1 MEIELMSEIS
11 FMLNMSASDKIAA
24 LGATATALTFLI
36 AAITFWW
43 TWRRY
48 RGDQLRQRAAQTR
61 EDLQA
66 IIRGCNLFLHPLNQ
80 KNPYP
85 ILHTATAI
93 TKEFCSHM
101 GASPRREDVLA
112 LFSNKKLLL
121 SICVEGW
128 ISSEQ
133 ILHMMD
139 IVEKVEYKASSHNL
153 QGKLV
158 LIREASF
165 LLAGLVAEVCSPES
179 FYTILCQLEP
189 HKSRKDEVEDIF
201 NSITIELQHSVCKTF
216 NDNYKDKIERSLY
229 FIQTAANMFIGLKD
243 RQLRHL
249 AETQEVHAGQSIGTN
264 LNKKVEDPIVKIKK
278 EGSPLG
284 HYKKVKKFLDDLKQ
298 DIGDPDYQQ
307 LCELIVPLKALCEQY
322 ERPLTN
328 TLEERAMVNV
338 G

>member
-1 MEIELMSEIS
+1 MSEIS
-11 FMLNMSASDKIAA
+11 SMFNMSMSDKIAT

-36 AAITFWW
+36 ATITFWW

-48 RGDQLRQRAAQTR
+48 RGDQIQQRAAQTR

-66 IIRGCNLFLHPLNQ
+66 IIGGCNLFLHPLNQ

-93 TKEFCSHM
+93 IKEFCSHL
-101 GASPRREDVLA
+101 GTSPRREDVLA

-128 ISSEQ
+128 IASEQ

-158 LIREASF
+158 LIREASL

-179 FYTILCQLEP
+179 FYTILCHLEP
-189 HKSRKDEVEDIF
+189 DYNSKDEVEDIL
-201 NSITIELQHSVCKTF
+201 NTITIELQHNVCKTF
-216 NDNYKDKIERSLY
+216 NDNYKDKTERSLY

-243 RQLRHL
+243 RQLRRL
-249 AETQEVHAGQSIGTN
+249 AETQEMYAGLFIGTN
-264 LNKKVEDPIVKIKK
+264 QNNKVEDLIVKIKK

-284 HYKKVKKFLDDLKQ
+284 HFKKVKKSLDELKQ

-307 LCELIVPLKALCEQY
+307 LYELIVPLKTLCEQY
-322 ERPLTN
+322 DTFLN
-328 TLEERAMVNV
+328 YTLEERAMVMV

>member
-1 MEIELMSEIS
+1 MSIIS
-11 FMLNMSASDKIAA
+11 FMFNMNTSEKIAA
-24 LGATATALTFLI
+24 LGAIATALTFLI

-48 RGDQLRQRAAQTR
+48 RGDQLQQRAAQTR

-66 IIRGCNLFLHPLNQ
+66 IIGGCNLFLHPLNQ
-80 KNPYP
+80 KHPYP

-93 TKEFCSHM
+93 TKEFCSRM

-128 ISSEQ
+128 ISSSQ

-189 HKSRKDEVEDIF
+189 HNSRKDEVEDIL
-201 NSITIELQHSVCKTF
+201 NAITIELQHGVCKTF

-229 FIQTAANMFIGLKD
+229 FIQTAANMFIGLED

-249 AETQEVHAGQSIGTN
+249 AETQEVHAGHFTGTN
-264 LNKKVEDPIVKIKK
+264 LNKKIEDPIVKIKK

-298 DIGDPDYQQ
+298 DIGDPDYRQ
-307 LCELIVPLKALCEQY
+307 LCELIEPLKAMCEQC
-322 ERPLTN
+322 ERLLTN
-328 TLEERAMVNV
+328 TLEERTMVNV

>member
-1 MEIELMSEIS
+1 MSAIS
-11 FMLNMSASDKIAA
+11 FMLNMSTSDKIAA
-24 LGATATALTFLI
+24 LGAAATALTFLI

-48 RGDQLRQRAAQTR
+48 RGDQLQQRAAQTR

-66 IIRGCNLFLHPLNQ
+66 IIGGCNLFLHPLNQ
-80 KNPYP
+80 KHPYP

-112 LFSNKKLLL
+112 LFRNKKLLL

-128 ISSEQ
+128 ISSSQ

-189 HKSRKDEVEDIF
+189 HNSKQDGVEDIL
-201 NSITIELQHSVCKTF
+201 NTITIELQHRVCKTF

-243 RQLRHL
+243 PQLRHL
-249 AETQEVHAGQSIGTN
+249 AQTQEVHAGHSTGTN
-264 LNKKVEDPIVKIKK
+264 LNKKIEDPIVKIKK

-284 HYKKVKKFLDDLKQ
+284 HYKKVKKFLDDLKE

-307 LCELIVPLKALCEQY
+307 LCELIEPLKALCEQC
-322 ERPLTN
+322 ERLLTS

>member
-1 MEIELMSEIS
+1 MMSEIS
-11 FMLNMSASDKIAA
+11 HMLNMSLTDKIAA

-48 RGDQLRQRAAQTR
+48 RSDQLQQRAAQTR

-101 GASPRREDVLA
+101 GASPRREDVLG

-153 QGKLV
+153 QGKLG
-158 LIREASF
+158 LIREAS
-165 LLAGLVAEVCSPES
+165 LLLSGLVAEVCSPES

-189 HKSRKDEVEDIF
+189 RNSSKNEIEDIL
-201 NSITIELQHSVCKTF
+201 NTITIELQHKVCKTF

-229 FIQTAANMFIGLKD
+229 FIQTAANMFIGLNAQ
-243 RQLRHL
+243 QLRRL
-249 AETQEVHAGQSIGTN
+249 AETQDAHAGQSIGTN
-264 LNKKVEDPIVKIKK
+264 LNKKIEDPIVKIKK

-284 HYKKVKKFLDDLKQ
+284 HYKKVKKFLDELEQ
-298 DIGDPDYQQ
+298 DIGDQDYQQ
-307 LCELIVPLKALCEQY
+307 LCDLIVPLKALCEKY
-322 ERPLTN
+322 ERPLTD